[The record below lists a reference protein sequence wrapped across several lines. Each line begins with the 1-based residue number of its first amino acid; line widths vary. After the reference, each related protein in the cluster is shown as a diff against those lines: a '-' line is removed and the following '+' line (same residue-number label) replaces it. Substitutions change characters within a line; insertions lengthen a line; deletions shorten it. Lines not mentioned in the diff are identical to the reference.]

1 MSKIDIPFNKRIVL
15 VGGDF
20 SAKDSIKSAMK
31 NFRFSPEPDELE
43 AEYRKMLQM
52 SVHKMLQMSVHNGF
66 GCISYESIKADEKN
80 NNIWEADWIAGGSL
94 NRSLYTEKIDGYYIR
109 GGKMTSMYINTE
121 YYGFML
127 GTGEWLFDTEDLFG
141 TEEEYKY
148 LIAHTTHKDMTDIFL
163 DELHKAYES
172 ATATDYIT
180 IDDILL

>member
-15 VGGDF
+15 VGGDS

-52 SVHKMLQMSVHNGF
+52 SVHNGF
-66 GCISYESIKADEKN
+66 GCTNYESIKADKKN
-80 NNIWEADWIAGGSL
+80 NYIWKADWIAGGSL
-94 NRSLYTEKIDGYYIR
+94 NRSLFTEKIDGYYIP
-109 GGKMTSMYINTE
+109 GGRMINMYINTE

-148 LIAHTTHKDMTDIFL
+148 LIDHTTYKAISDIFL
-163 DELHKAYES
+163 DELHKAYKS

-180 IDDILL
+180 IDDLLL

>member
-15 VGGDF
+15 IGGEID
-20 SAKDSIKSAMK
+20 AKDSIKSAMK

-43 AEYRKMLQM
+43 AEYQ
-52 SVHKMLQMSVHNGF
+52 KMLQMSVHNGF
-66 GCISYESIKADEKN
+66 GCISYESIKADERN
-80 NNIWEADWIAGGSL
+80 NNIWKADWIAGGNL
-94 NRSLYTEKIDGYYIR
+94 NRRLFTEKIDEYYVR
-109 GGKMTSMYINTE
+109 GGRMTSMYINTE

-141 TEEEYKY
+141 TEEKYKY
-148 LIAHTTHKDMTDIFL
+148 LIAHTTYKDITDIFL

>member
-15 VGGDF
+15 VGGDS

-52 SVHKMLQMSVHNGF
+52 QQMSVYNGF
-66 GCISYESIKADEKN
+66 GCINYESIKADEN
-80 NNIWEADWIAGGSL
+80 NNYIWKADWIAGGSL
-94 NRSLYTEKIDGYYIR
+94 NRSLFTEKIDEYYIR
-109 GGKMTSMYINTE
+109 GGRMTSMYINTE

-148 LIAHTTHKDMTDIFL
+148 LIAHTTYKDMTDIFL

>member
-15 VGGDF
+15 VGGVS

-31 NFRFSPEPDELE
+31 NFRLSSEPDELE

-52 SVHKMLQMSVHNGF
+52 SVHNRF
-66 GCISYESIKADEKN
+66 GCTNYESIKADEKN
-80 NNIWEADWIAGGSL
+80 NYIWKADWIAGGSL

-109 GGKMTSMYINTE
+109 GGRMTSMYINTE

-141 TEEEYKY
+141 TEEEYSY
-148 LIAHTTHKDMTDIFL
+148 LLAHTTYKDMTDIFL